1 MRRLP
6 IYLVI
11 DCSESMVGKPI
22 KCVEEGIAT
31 IIRTLKQ
38 SPYAL
43 ETTVLSVIA
52 FAGKAV
58 KLLSMEEIYRLTS
71 VKLPVGGG
79 TSLGNVFYM
88 LMDDIDKCVKKNT
101 YEEKGDW
108 RPIVFLFTDGNPTDR
123 TEDAARIWREK
134 YGESVLC
141 VAVAMGN
148 TMDTRYLRQFTDN
161 VYRLENTD
169 PKSFEQFFD
178 WITLSI
184 NSSSR
189 SVAKKRH
196 DGSSLSV
203 VNSSVV
209 KKVEEKESAVTVDD
223 NYIVI
228 LSRCQTTRNY
238 YLIKYQKSSKDSTAY
253 ELEGAYP
260 VDDNYFSL
268 SADGYENL
276 RVNTDH
282 LYGHPTCPIC
292 GNESAIGIC
301 SCGGVLCVRN
311 NQVNVCPH
319 CGRRSFFGS
328 SDVGVDINRTIG

>member
-52 FAGKAV
+52 FAGKSI
-58 KLLSMEEIYRLTS
+58 KLISMEEIYRLTT
-71 VKLPVGGG
+71 VKLPIGGG
-79 TSLGNVFYM
+79 TSLGNAFRM

-108 RPIVFLFTDGNPTDR
+108 RPIVFVFTDGNPTDR
-123 TEDAARIWREK
+123 TEDVARIWREK

-141 VAVAMGN
+141 VAVSIGN
-148 TMDTRYLRQFTDN
+148 NLDTKILKQFTDN
-161 VYRLENTD
+161 VYMLENTD

-178 WITLSI
+178 WITQSI

-189 SVAKKRH
+189 SVSRKRH

-203 VNSSVV
+203 TNSVV
-209 KKVEEKESAVTVDD
+209 KKVDQPDGVIVDD

-238 YLIKYQKSSKDSTAY
+238 YLIKYQKSLTNPTAF

-260 VDDNYFSL
+260 VDDNYFAL

-282 LYGHPTCPIC
+282 LFGHPTCPIC

-311 NQVNVCPH
+311 NQINVCPH
-319 CGRRSFFGS
+319 CGKKSYFGS

>member
-22 KCVEEGIAT
+22 RCVEEGIST

-52 FAGKAV
+52 FAGKPK
-58 KLLSMEEIYRLTS
+58 KLLSMEEIYRLNS

-79 TSLGNVFYM
+79 TSLGNAFRM
-88 LMDDIDKCVKKNT
+88 LMDDIDSCVKKNT

-108 RPIVFLFTDGNPTDR
+108 RPIVFVFTDGNPTDR
-123 TEDAARIWREK
+123 TEDVAKIWRDK

-148 TMDTRYLRQFTDN
+148 NVDTKILRQFTDN
-161 VYRLENTD
+161 VYMLESTD

-189 SVAKKRH
+189 SVSRKRH
-196 DGSSLSV
+196 DGSSLSLT
-203 VNSSVV
+203 NAVV
-209 KKVEEKESAVTVDD
+209 KKVEQENSVIVDD

-238 YLIKYQKSSKDSTAY
+238 YLIKYQKSPHDATVY

-260 VDDNYFSL
+260 VGDDYFEL

-282 LYGHPTCPIC
+282 LFGHPTCPIC

-301 SCGGVLCVRN
+301 SCGGVLCVKN

-319 CGRRSFFGS
+319 CGKRSYFGS